1 MSLVFESGG
10 VMKKVVGVSFTKK
23 GKVYNF
29 DPATFVLEID
39 DKVIVETG
47 KGLQFGYV
55 ASEMMEVEDDTLIAD
70 LKPVLRLASKKDEGI
85 HACNVNDAE
94 RALLKAMEFVRELN
108 LDMKILDASF
118 TFDRNQLLFNFIADE
133 RVDFRELAKKLAQ
146 VYRTRI
152 ELRQIGVRDKA
163 KEIGGLG
170 PCGRILCCNSFLNDL
185 NSVTIN
191 MAKNQMLSLNPTK
204 INGVCG
210 RLLCCLGYEDKNYTE
225 LKKGLPN
232 IGQRYEGESIIG
244 KVISVDIFKRTIK
257 IEKDDGNIQEVQL

>member
-1 MSLVFESGG
+1 
-10 VMKKVVGVSFTKK
+10 MKKVVGISFNLK

-29 DPATFVLEID
+29 DPSTFILDIN
-39 DKVIVETG
+39 DKVIVETE

-55 ASEMMEVEDDTLIAD
+55 ASETKEVEDDKIVNE
-70 LKPVLRLASKKDEGI
+70 LKPVIRIASKKDLSLHEKNI
-85 HACNVNDAE
+85 RDAKK
-94 RALLKAMEFVRELN
+94 ALEKAQEFVKELG
-108 LDMKILDASF
+108 LEMRLLDACF
-118 TFDRNQLLFNFIADE
+118 TFDRNQLLFNFLADD

-170 PCGRILCCNSFLNDL
+170 PCGRVLCCNSFLNDL

-191 MAKNQMLSLNPTK
+191 MAKNQMLALNPTK

-210 RLLCCLGYEDKNYTE
+210 RLLCCLGYEDETYTK
-225 LKKGLPN
+225 LKEGLPS
-232 IGQRYEGESIIG
+232 IGSKFENKEIKG
-244 KVISVDIFKRTIK
+244 KVSNVDIFKRVIK
-257 IEKDDGNIQEVQL
+257 VETEDNNIVEVKL

>member
-1 MSLVFESGG
+1 
-10 VMKKVVGVSFTKK
+10 MKKVVGISFNNK

-29 DPATFVLEID
+29 DPTTFILELN
-39 DKVIVETG
+39 DKVIVETE

-55 ASEMMEVEDDTLIAD
+55 SSPMQEVEDNQIVND
-70 LKPVLRLASKKDEGI
+70 LKPVIRLASKKDVSINEKNI
-85 HACNVNDAE
+85 KDSKK
-94 RALLKAMEFVRELN
+94 ALEKAQVFVKELD
-108 LDMKILDASF
+108 LDMKLLDASF
-118 TFDRNQLLFNFIADE
+118 TFDRNQLLFNFIADD
-133 RVDFRELAKKLAQ
+133 RIDFRELAKKLAQ

-170 PCGRILCCNSFLNDL
+170 PCGRVLCCNSFLNDL

-191 MAKNQMLSLNPTK
+191 MAKNQMLALNPTK

-210 RLLCCLGYEDKNYTE
+210 RLLCCLGYEDKTYSE

-232 IGQRYEGESIIG
+232 VGDKFDNKDVKG
-244 KVISVDIFKRTIK
+244 KVNSVDIFKRVIK
-257 IEKDDGNIQEVQL
+257 VETEDNNFVEVQL